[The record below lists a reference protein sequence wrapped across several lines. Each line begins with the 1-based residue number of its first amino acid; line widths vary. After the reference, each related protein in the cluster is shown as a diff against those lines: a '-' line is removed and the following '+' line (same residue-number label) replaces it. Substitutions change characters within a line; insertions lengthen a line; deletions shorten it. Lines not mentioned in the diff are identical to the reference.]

1 MADPLSKQGKQDS
14 GRINV
19 NEVYELRDWA
29 RSLGVSEDEVRSAV
43 VKVGPMASDVRA
55 HLEQQRRK

>member
-1 MADPLSKQGKQDS
+1 MADDLSRRDRQDRD
-14 GRINV
+14 RINV

-43 VKVGPMASDVRA
+43 VQVGPMVKDVRA
-55 HLEQQRRK
+55 YLQPRD